1 MSEFRKPSEFTTY
14 QNFFDGMKD
23 KTNFSYE
30 ISRGSIIVFYNFVDP
45 KTTEKDKKANLLDT
59 ETNHLREIIFTL
71 STIRPFSFTTPFG
84 FRLTQYKDMPEYEEV
99 AQLVLTLSRTP
110 IDFRGKINGN

>member
-1 MSEFRKPSEFTTY
+1 MTEFKNTSEFTTY
-14 QNFFDGMKD
+14 KNFFDGMKD

-30 ISRGSIIVFYNFVDP
+30 ISRDSIIIFYNFVDP
-45 KTTEKDKKANLLDT
+45 KPSDEVKKANLLDT

-71 STIRPFSFTTPFG
+71 STVKPFSFTTPFG

-99 AQLVLTLSRTP
+99 AQLVLALSRTP